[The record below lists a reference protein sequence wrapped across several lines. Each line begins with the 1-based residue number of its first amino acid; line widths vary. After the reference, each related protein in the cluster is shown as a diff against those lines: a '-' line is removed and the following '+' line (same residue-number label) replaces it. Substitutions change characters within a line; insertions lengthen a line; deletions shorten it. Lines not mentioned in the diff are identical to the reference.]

1 MQLSAT
7 GRGLHTKILSELE
20 NKFDA
25 IYDQGTGKYS
35 LCVSRGGGKQTVRD
49 TYAADQTGVV
59 LLACPAGKKIQVVGA
74 YISTSS
80 SAGKVS
86 IHFAALADIIF
97 PLYATKYQAAS
108 NEDMALI
115 GAVDADVK
123 VTSTTGAAEE
133 VFVLVN
139 YRILQGV

>member
-1 MQLSAT
+1 MQLSTT
-7 GRGLHTKILSELE
+7 GRGLHTKILSEVA

-25 IYDQGTGKYS
+25 IYDQGTEKYS
-35 LCVSRGGGKQTVRD
+35 LCVTRGGGKQTVRAIY
-49 TYAADQTGVV
+49 TSDQTGTV
-59 LLACPAGKKIQVVGA
+59 LLACPEGKRIQVVGA

-80 SAGKVS
+80 SAGEVN
-86 IHFAALADIIF
+86 IHFAVLADIIF
-97 PLYATKYQAAS
+97 PLYATKYQADS

-115 GAVDADVK
+115 GVVDADVK

>member
-1 MQLSAT
+1 MQLSTT
-7 GRGLHTKILSELE
+7 GRGLLTKILSELE

-25 IYDQGTGKYS
+25 IYDQGTEKYS
-35 LCVSRGGGKQTVRD
+35 LCVTRGGGKQSVRETYTVN
-49 TYAADQTGVV
+49 QTGVV
-59 LLACPAGKKIQVVGA
+59 LLACPGGKRIQVVGV

-86 IHFAALADIIF
+86 VHFAALADIIF
-97 PLYATKYQAAS
+97 PLYATKYQAAG

-123 VTSTTGAAEE
+123 VTSTTGDEK
-133 VFVLVN
+133 VFTLAN

>member
-1 MQLSAT
+1 MKLSTT
-7 GRGLHTKILSELE
+7 GRGLHTKILAEVE

-25 IYDQGTGKYS
+25 IYDQGTEKYS
-35 LCVSRGGGKQTVRD
+35 LCVTRGGGKQSVREA
-49 TYAADQTGVV
+49 YAVNQTGVV
-59 LLACPAGKKIQVVGA
+59 LLACPEGKKIQVVGA

-123 VTSTTGAAEE
+123 VTTTTGDEE

-139 YRILQGV
+139 YRILQGA